1 MPINLNK
8 IKIWIIIIN
17 ININQYM
24 KIFLSDISPFY
35 SFEILINQSYSILMR
50 RKQHCFY
57 LYIFNDKK

>member
-35 SFEILINQSYSILMR
+35 NESTYSILMR

-57 LYIFNDKK
+57 LYIQG

>member
-24 KIFLSDISPFY
+24 KIFKVTFHHFIIMKIMF
-35 SFEILINQSYSILMR
+35 
-50 RKQHCFY
+50 
-57 LYIFNDKK
+57 

>member
-17 ININQYM
+17 ININKYM

-35 SFEILINQSYSILMR
+35 NNEINDLKFLLLIKAIV
-50 RKQHCFY
+50 F
-57 LYIFNDKK
+57 